1 MEEST
6 AAQKHYESVRK
17 AVKSYYERNREKILE
32 KAKESYREKHP
43 ERRRRGRPR
52 KEESV

>member
-1 MEEST
+1 MEDNT

-32 KAKESYREKHP
+32 KAKESYRAKHP
-43 ERRRRGRPR
+43 EKGRRGRPR
-52 KEESV
+52 KDASV